1 MDKKPNERAASLQA
15 NRILYLVIIGV
26 LCLAAIIVG
35 ITAAL
40 RRPSGTA
47 LPSVSPS
54 NGETEKPSESM
65 SEEPSAPESSA
76 TPPSLTS
83 PVAGNVNKKHDL
95 SVLVQ
100 SITMGD
106 WRVHSGLDIA
116 ASLGSEVRAAADGT
130 IEKVW
135 QDPLMGT
142 CISITH
148 AGELTTV
155 YQNLHE
161 TVATGIVPGA
171 TVKMGDTIGAIG
183 ETALIECAEEPHLH
197 FEVLLKNEKVD
208 PLDYISKESQA
219 ASLTFD
225 EDQLYEG

>member
-1 MDKKPNERAASLQA
+1 MDKKPNERAAAVQA

-40 RRPSGTA
+40 RRPSGTV
-47 LPSVSPS
+47 LPSMTPSQEQTLPSESPS
-54 NGETEKPSESM
+54 NSED
-65 SEEPSAPESSA
+65 APESA
-76 TPPSLTS
+76 AKPPELIS
-83 PVAGNVNKKHDL
+83 PLAGNVNKRHDL

-116 ASLGSEVRAAADGT
+116 ANLGASVCAAADGT
-130 IEKVW
+130 VEKVW

-161 TVATGIVPGA
+161 TIATGIIPGA
-171 TVKMGDTIGAIG
+171 TVKKGDTIGAVG

-208 PLDYISKESQA
+208 PLDYISDESQA

-225 EDQLYEG
+225 TDGVYEG

>member
-40 RRPSGTA
+40 RRPAGTN
-47 LPSVSPS
+47 LPSLAPS
-54 NGETEKPSESM
+54 NESTEQPSENGTQD
-65 SEEPSAPESSA
+65 PAPESSA
-76 TPPSLTS
+76 TPPALES
-83 PVAGNVNKKHDL
+83 PVSGNVNKKHDL

-116 ASLGSEVRAAADGT
+116 ASLGTNVLAAADGT
-130 IEKVW
+130 VEKVW

-142 CISITH
+142 CVSITH
-148 AGELTTV
+148 EGELTTV

-161 TVATGIVPGA
+161 TLATGIVPGA
-171 TVKMGDTIGAIG
+171 KIKKGDTVGAIG

-208 PLDYISKESQA
+208 PLDYITKESQA

-225 EDQLYEG
+225 EDEGYEG

>member
-1 MDKKPNERAASLQA
+1 
-15 NRILYLVIIGV
+15 
-26 LCLAAIIVG
+26 
-35 ITAAL
+35 
-40 RRPSGTA
+40 
-47 LPSVSPS
+47 
-54 NGETEKPSESM
+54 
-65 SEEPSAPESSA
+65 
-76 TPPSLTS
+76 
-83 PVAGNVNKKHDL
+83 
-95 SVLVQ
+95 
-100 SITMGD
+100 MGD

>member
-40 RRPSGTA
+40 RRPSGTT
-47 LPSVSPS
+47 LPSVSSTDDP
-54 NGETEKPSESM
+54 TEQPSE
-65 SEEPSAPESSA
+65 ENTDNAPTTSA
-76 TPPSLTS
+76 TPPELES

-106 WRVHSGLDIA
+106 WRVHSGIDIA
-116 ASLGSEVRAAADGT
+116 AALGSNVRAAADGT
-130 IEKVW
+130 VEKIW
-135 QDPLMGT
+135 EDPLMGT

-148 AGELTTV
+148 SGELTTV

-171 TVKMGDTIGAIG
+171 TVKAGDTIGAIG

-225 EDQLYEG
+225 EDNLYEG